1 MTPPPTSLPNSEPA
15 PTRNVILLSTR
26 LGPATTSQVAVESGD
41 VVAVDVELASG
52 EQARILLE
60 TTILP
65 PLLAATPRSSLVLVA
80 GNFNLSHP
88 NWDESVDE
96 PDDEAERAVRTFVAH
111 NLTHFLPPNTPTYY
125 PHTKSHP
132 PKPLNLVL
140 GSLRA
145 EDRVVSCGIADD
157 LESGSHHRPVR
168 LVLALETVAYTP
180 PPRRAFRRTDPEL
193 LERAFRDA
201 TAHLPTPPILTSA
214 DIDQRAAELTN
225 ALQIAISAATPFA
238 RARAG

>member
-52 EQARILLE
+52 EQARIVS
-60 TTILP
+60 IYNP
-65 PLLAATPRSSLVLVA
+65 CDDKYAARSFSKRRSFRRSSPRRLALHLYSSLA
-80 GNFNLSHP
+80 TSTCHTPIG
-88 NWDESVDE
+88 
-96 PDDEAERAVRTFVAH
+96 TTH